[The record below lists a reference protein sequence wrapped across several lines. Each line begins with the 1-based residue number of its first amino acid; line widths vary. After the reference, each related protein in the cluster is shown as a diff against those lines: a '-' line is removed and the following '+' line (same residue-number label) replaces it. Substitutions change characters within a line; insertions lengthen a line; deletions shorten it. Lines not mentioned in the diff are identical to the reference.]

1 MKPETRRSGVA
12 PMALW
17 VPFVA
22 FVTLAGL
29 VSAESFAAPEGWID
43 QRAKLVSP
51 ESAERVVAKR
61 EQTLAQERD
70 RQAERQ
76 HLLGATAAPRAAA
89 EITAAA
95 EGLVPAATEFSQLAA
110 ALDNDPRRIYQFVR
124 NHFAYVPY
132 YGALKGPYLTLKE
145 RSGNDFD
152 QAALLVALLR
162 AAGFTAQFQYGSMTI
177 PVSAA
182 DGLDLA
188 HWLGTEANA
197 GVIGTMIATG
207 GIPAVNHGTSFTLD
221 RVWVVATINGNTVA
235 LDPAFKPSDKLA
247 GIDLAA
253 AMGYDP
259 AALLSAAG
267 GITGSHS
274 IQSLDAGALDNALN
288 TLTTQLAAQLQ
299 QNYPNARVRDIAGG
313 LGILPDDSASLPAA
327 LPFPGT
333 PTQAAWTDIPS
344 GYIHTVRLQH
354 GGLDTTLNIPE
365 IAGKKLSLSYAGDS
379 ATIDPP
385 PAGATDFGTVAPGQD
400 GPTFT
405 WTPGNPNSVV
415 IQVTSTITGTG
426 AGAFQFVS
434 GGGTQNIPANGS
446 VQVKVKFTGV
456 GQSAGRK
463 NASLTFNYTYQGNSI
478 GSQTVA
484 LTGAVV
490 STPVAELYLDDTL
503 LLSEG
508 TPSGDLTH
516 LTLTVDHPYSASVS
530 NPCFTGAR
538 FADQCATF
546 TLKRTGAYV
555 LASAFGGDRDSSLLA
570 ERQRYLDQ
578 LTLHGAANGSRE
590 VLSETLNVIG
600 LGWMQQT
607 QLASDLLGA
616 VSDHRTLQHHRFGI
630 VGQEDG
636 YFIDVKAQFSPVLPQ
651 SSTAV
656 SGAFQASGLIASALE
671 HGVLEQ
677 SQGAAQAA
685 LSTVKIFALNNQ
697 SGQKFFLANSGNFGS
712 IQGQLSGYSANDLAD
727 LQTAVNAGATLI
739 LPQNGQVALNAWHGK
754 GYIDYRVSG
763 SQRSLGMIIG
773 GGLQGGY
780 GSFLGPVSTP
790 AAQASYAPVQVPP
803 GNVPTP
809 KGADPVDLGSGA
821 YLNQAADLRLGGA
834 GARGLSLARY
844 YNSQQVNQASAGLGR
859 GWTHGYHL
867 RLSRHS
873 DVKTAL
879 GLRSPRDAAALIVA
893 AVVTR
898 DLMAP
903 TQPSLQAWTVG
914 ALVAQWATDQLLDT
928 SVSVRLGDRSLS
940 YRQLPDGSYVAP
952 PGVTTQLVQ
961 LADGTFELRERF
973 GTVLAFDAQNRI
985 QRLTDVDGNTL
996 SFTYD
1001 GNDRLT
1007 QVKDAYN
1014 RTLTLTYTNG
1024 RLTQVADNQGRSVS
1038 YSYTGDDLTQFR
1050 DAENQL
1056 WQYGYDANHQIVTVT
1071 DPVNSVIVSNVYDDH
1086 HRVIQQTSPRQT
1098 GSALYRFH
1106 YTGRSSAEE
1115 DPEGHRTTYTYDDT
1129 GRTIAVENALGQIVR
1144 TRYDGQGHVVQQTDP
1159 LGQVTQHGYDG
1170 QHNRVQSVNALN
1182 QATGF
1187 TYDAQQRLIR
1197 VTDALGHAAEIDYD
1211 AEHHPIAARNAL
1223 GQETTTA
1230 YTAAGLVQSRTD
1242 AKNAVTHYTYDG
1254 NGHPATAKTGTHPAV
1269 ATQYDA
1275 IGRLLSLTDPA
1286 GAVTQFQY
1294 DKRSLLIQR
1303 TDPLGKLN
1311 TSGYDN
1317 AGRLNSHTDRN
1328 GDTVTTSYTPS
1339 GQLAEITYPGNQT
1352 VSFTYDALD
1361 RLTGMTDPSGTTSNT
1376 YDAAGRLTAH
1386 TDPNGF
1392 EVRYGY
1398 DDAGNLTRLTYPGNQ
1413 TVSYT
1418 YDALNRL
1425 QTVTLDGLNQ
1435 TESYTYDAAGR
1446 LTQVSRFNGSQ
1457 TTYGYDDADRLTQ
1470 LTHTANAQ
1478 TLAGYQYTL
1487 DANGN
1492 RTKALVTEPRLPEQL
1507 INLTRTYSYN
1517 TPKTRLT
1524 GTQLDGAAT
1533 PYSYDFEGQLQSNG
1547 ATTFSFDPAHR
1558 LTGRGTTSYTYDG
1571 VGNRIRATRNGT
1583 VTKYVYDAAGNLL
1596 AEADQNNTIKRYY
1609 IHGLGL
1615 TALVEAQTNA
1625 LYVYHFD
1632 GTGHTVALSNAGQQ
1646 TVNTYAY
1653 DPYGRLMATTTVP
1666 QPFQYAGQ
1674 VGVMAEGDNLYY
1686 MRARYYDAH
1695 IGRFI
1700 SEDPIGFEGGLN
1712 LYAYVGGNPV
1722 TLVDPSGLSPSEGAR
1737 LSQAQI
1743 VQFQKDAFDIAI
1755 GFALPTSKVS
1765 NLLNGLAKGASS
1777 LYYDVTRAGSRYANR
1792 ATDVTKSE
1800 FEKNLIDSGFT
1811 RSVSKD
1817 GKAIILEKDGAK
1829 YILRDGAKSTGSPTA
1844 DYYKPGSSSIDLK
1857 IRLEQG
1863 AP

>member
-1 MKPETRRSGVA
+1 
-12 PMALW
+12 MALW

-51 ESAERVVAKR
+51 ESAERVVAQR

-76 HLLGATAAPRAAA
+76 HLLGATAAPRAAT

-95 EGLVPAATEFSQLAA
+95 EGLVSAATEFSQLAA

-162 AAGFTAQFQYGSMTI
+162 AAGFTAQFQYGSMSI

-182 DGLDLA
+182 NGLDLA

-221 RVWVVATINGNTVA
+221 RVWVVATLNGNPVA

-274 IQSLDAGALDNALN
+274 IQSLDAGALGNALN
-288 TLTTQLAAQLQ
+288 ALTTQLAAQLQ
-299 QNYPNARVRDIAGG
+299 QNDPNARVRDIAGG
-313 LGILPDDSASLPAA
+313 LSILPDDSASLPAS

-333 PTQAAWTDIPS
+333 PTQSPWTDIPS

-434 GGGTQNIPANGS
+434 GGGTQSIPANGN

-463 NASLTFNYTYQGNSI
+463 NATLTFNYTYQGNSI

-546 TLKRTGAYV
+546 TLKRTGSYV

-616 VSDHRTLQHHRFGI
+616 VSDHRVLQHHRFGI

-867 RLSRHS
+867 RLS
-873 DVKTAL
+873 
-879 GLRSPRDAAALIVA
+879 
-893 AVVTR
+893 
-898 DLMAP
+898 
-903 TQPSLQAWTVG
+903 
-914 ALVAQWATDQLLDT
+914 
-928 SVSVRLGDRSLS
+928 
-940 YRQLPDGSYVAP
+940 
-952 PGVTTQLVQ
+952 
-961 LADGTFELRERF
+961 ERE
-973 GTVLAFDAQNRI
+973 
-985 QRLTDVDGNTL
+985 
-996 SFTYD
+996 
-1001 GNDRLT
+1001 
-1007 QVKDAYN
+1007 
-1014 RTLTLTYTNG
+1014 
-1024 RLTQVADNQGRSVS
+1024 
-1038 YSYTGDDLTQFR
+1038 
-1050 DAENQL
+1050 
-1056 WQYGYDANHQIVTVT
+1056 
-1071 DPVNSVIVSNVYDDH
+1071 
-1086 HRVIQQTSPRQT
+1086 
-1098 GSALYRFH
+1098 
-1106 YTGRSSAEE
+1106 
-1115 DPEGHRTTYTYDDT
+1115 
-1129 GRTIAVENALGQIVR
+1129 
-1144 TRYDGQGHVVQQTDP
+1144 
-1159 LGQVTQHGYDG
+1159 
-1170 QHNRVQSVNALN
+1170 
-1182 QATGF
+1182 
-1187 TYDAQQRLIR
+1187 
-1197 VTDALGHAAEIDYD
+1197 
-1211 AEHHPIAARNAL
+1211 
-1223 GQETTTA
+1223 
-1230 YTAAGLVQSRTD
+1230 
-1242 AKNAVTHYTYDG
+1242 
-1254 NGHPATAKTGTHPAV
+1254 
-1269 ATQYDA
+1269 
-1275 IGRLLSLTDPA
+1275 
-1286 GAVTQFQY
+1286 
-1294 DKRSLLIQR
+1294 
-1303 TDPLGKLN
+1303 
-1311 TSGYDN
+1311 
-1317 AGRLNSHTDRN
+1317 
-1328 GDTVTTSYTPS
+1328 
-1339 GQLAEITYPGNQT
+1339 
-1352 VSFTYDALD
+1352 
-1361 RLTGMTDPSGTTSNT
+1361 
-1376 YDAAGRLTAH
+1376 
-1386 TDPNGF
+1386 
-1392 EVRYGY
+1392 
-1398 DDAGNLTRLTYPGNQ
+1398 
-1413 TVSYT
+1413 
-1418 YDALNRL
+1418 
-1425 QTVTLDGLNQ
+1425 
-1435 TESYTYDAAGR
+1435 
-1446 LTQVSRFNGSQ
+1446 
-1457 TTYGYDDADRLTQ
+1457 
-1470 LTHTANAQ
+1470 
-1478 TLAGYQYTL
+1478 
-1487 DANGN
+1487 
-1492 RTKALVTEPRLPEQL
+1492 
-1507 INLTRTYSYN
+1507 
-1517 TPKTRLT
+1517 
-1524 GTQLDGAAT
+1524 
-1533 PYSYDFEGQLQSNG
+1533 
-1547 ATTFSFDPAHR
+1547 
-1558 LTGRGTTSYTYDG
+1558 
-1571 VGNRIRATRNGT
+1571 
-1583 VTKYVYDAAGNLL
+1583 
-1596 AEADQNNTIKRYY
+1596 
-1609 IHGLGL
+1609 
-1615 TALVEAQTNA
+1615 
-1625 LYVYHFD
+1625 
-1632 GTGHTVALSNAGQQ
+1632 
-1646 TVNTYAY
+1646 
-1653 DPYGRLMATTTVP
+1653 
-1666 QPFQYAGQ
+1666 
-1674 VGVMAEGDNLYY
+1674 
-1686 MRARYYDAH
+1686 
-1695 IGRFI
+1695 
-1700 SEDPIGFEGGLN
+1700 
-1712 LYAYVGGNPV
+1712 
-1722 TLVDPSGLSPSEGAR
+1722 
-1737 LSQAQI
+1737 
-1743 VQFQKDAFDIAI
+1743 
-1755 GFALPTSKVS
+1755 
-1765 NLLNGLAKGASS
+1765 
-1777 LYYDVTRAGSRYANR
+1777 
-1792 ATDVTKSE
+1792 
-1800 FEKNLIDSGFT
+1800 
-1811 RSVSKD
+1811 
-1817 GKAIILEKDGAK
+1817 
-1829 YILRDGAKSTGSPTA
+1829 
-1844 DYYKPGSSSIDLK
+1844 
-1857 IRLEQG
+1857 
-1863 AP
+1863 